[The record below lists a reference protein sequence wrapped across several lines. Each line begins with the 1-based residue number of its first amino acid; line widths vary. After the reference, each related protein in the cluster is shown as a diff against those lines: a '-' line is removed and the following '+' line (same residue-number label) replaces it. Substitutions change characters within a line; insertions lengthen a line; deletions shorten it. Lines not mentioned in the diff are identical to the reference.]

1 MLPGLDFE
9 PLPAGKE
16 NRKGDELF
24 GPHQVVEGLSERL
37 FQDFGLWWG
46 MDSQGDRFAQRLAGA
61 LPSIGVPTMAV
72 LTI

>member
-37 FQDFGLWWG
+37 FQDFGLLV
-46 MDSQGDRFAQRLAGA
+46 GDGA
-61 LPSIGVPTMAV
+61 LRAIDLPSGWRDRPRALALPT
-72 LTI
+72 IPR